1 MKWKKAWALLASACL
16 VLTLGACSRNGNG
29 QPGGEG
35 GVTITWWAFPVFG
48 QEDPGDPVGTYE
60 KKAAAAFHDKYPH
73 ITVQVET
80 IDFTSGPQQLVTA
93 MEGGSAPDVLLDAPG
108 RVIEYGKAGRL
119 VPLDD
124 LFTEEFARD
133 VDNQALLDA
142 CKGDGAAYLYPI
154 SSAPF
159 YMAINRQMWE
169 QAGALEH
176 VNLEGDRTWTTA
188 DFEQAL
194 AKLAAAGYTPG
205 TVYCNG
211 QGGDQGTRALISNLY
226 GGAVADRDR
235 TQYTFNSEASVR
247 ALTAVKQWMDQ
258 GYLGKGVSNT
268 AAGDIELF
276 STGVSAFTFCWGTS
290 TALAQQPNLEAAG
303 VEPISL
309 PFPAEGGTPAL
320 EYLVNGFCVFD
331 NQDPARA
338 EAAKL
343 LIQFLCDDPEW
354 GPRNVVR
361 TGAFPVR
368 TSFGDL
374 YAGSPLA
381 QEYAVLAQW
390 TGYYAPY
397 YNTMDGFAVMRTQ
410 WWNMLQKI
418 TMGDETPEAAAN
430 AAVEASNRAMAG

>member
-1 MKWKKAWALLASACL
+1 MKRKKACALLALCL
-16 VLTLGACSRNGNG
+16 TLTLGACSRGG
-29 QPGGEG
+29 AEQPDG

-48 QEDPGDPVGTYE
+48 QENPGDPVGTYE

-108 RVIEYGKAGRL
+108 RVVEYGRAGRL
-119 VPLDD
+119 LPLDD
-124 LFTEEFARD
+124 LFTDEFIKD

-142 CKGDGAAYLYPI
+142 CKGDGTAYLYPL

-176 VNLEGDRTWTTA
+176 VNLEGDRTWTTG
-188 DFEQAL
+188 DLEQAL
-194 AKLAAAGYTPG
+194 QKLAAAGYTPG
-205 TVYCNG
+205 TLYCNG
-211 QGGDQGTRALISNLY
+211 QGGDQGTRAFISNLY
-226 GGAVADRDR
+226 GAAVADPDR
-235 TQYTFNSEASVR
+235 TQYTFNSQEAVR
-247 ALTAVKQWMDQ
+247 ALTTAKQWMDQ

-290 TALAQQPNLEAAG
+290 TAQAQAPNLEAAG
-303 VEPISL
+303 VEPVSL
-309 PFPAEGGTPAL
+309 PFPAENGVPAL

-343 LIQFLCDDPEW
+343 LVRFLCDDPEW
-354 GPRNVVR
+354 GPRNVIR

-368 TSFGDL
+368 ASFGDL
-374 YAGSPLA
+374 YADSPRA
-381 QEYAVLAQW
+381 QEYALLAQW
-390 TGYYAPY
+390 TKYYAPY
-397 YNTMDGFAVMRTQ
+397 YNTMEGFAAMRTA
-410 WWNMLQKI
+410 WWNMLQTI
-418 TMGDETPEAAAN
+418 TLGDAAPAQAAN